1 MIAVKVQEASTVVL
15 SAYPQCTN
23 PHDAA
28 VISFDHTQRAIRYL
42 GMFHSTGEYQPN
54 LAQIL
59 MCYEAI
65 FLQKIQCRWQ
75 NRYKSVLKMASQNSH
90 NLL

>member
-1 MIAVKVQEASTVVL
+1 MQKASTGVL
-15 SAYPQCTN
+15 SAYPQCIN

>member
-1 MIAVKVQEASTVVL
+1 MVL
-15 SAYPQCTN
+15 SVYPQCTN
-23 PHDAA
+23 PHHAA